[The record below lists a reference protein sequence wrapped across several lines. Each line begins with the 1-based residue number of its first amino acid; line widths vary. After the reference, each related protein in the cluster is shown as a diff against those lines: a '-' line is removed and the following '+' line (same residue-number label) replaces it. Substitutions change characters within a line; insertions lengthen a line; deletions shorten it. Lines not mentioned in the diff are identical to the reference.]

1 MPQPRKGLT
10 TQILV
15 ARNTKI
21 TNLQHLPKVS
31 NQGASSASA
40 PTMQKKCKG
49 DMPCQADGLACLRQ
63 LHREALPLRLDWQSL
78 DGKHRFAALHLNL
91 GQTPRGVHGPAK
103 QIWFRPHIV
112 QSSGHTGSVHLV
124 QLAVAFERQG
134 FAQPGCARRRL
145 LLEGRKVWEA
155 KALVSPFLDH
165 RCYCIRGIE
174 HVSA

>member
-1 MPQPRKGLT
+1 MPQSRKGLT
-10 TQILV
+10 TQILI

-21 TNLQHLPKVS
+21 TNIQHLPKISKRVATFVS
-31 NQGASSASA
+31 T
-40 PTMQKKCKG
+40 PTTQKKCKG
-49 DMPCQADGLACLRQ
+49 GRPCQADRSAGLRQ
-63 LHREALPLRLDWQSL
+63 LHREALSPRLDWQSL
-78 DGKHRFAALHLNL
+78 DGKHRSAAVHLNQ

-112 QSSGHTGSVHLV
+112 QSSGHIGSIHLI

-134 FAQPGCARRRL
+134 FAQPGCACRRL

-165 RCYCIRGIE
+165 R
-174 HVSA
+174 